1 MVFLLFISKV
11 CYPMRVPYFMKMG
24 YTNIQ
29 IKKMRYIGGRILR
42 VKVQVRGSKE
52 YIFHLEG
59 LGSCSRRGPFNF
71 GFQTKVQLKA
81 KNPDS
86 FKTTTMTN
94 NYLIS
99 N

>member
-1 MVFLLFISKV
+1 M
-11 CYPMRVPYFMKMG
+11 
-24 YTNIQ
+24 
-29 IKKMRYIGGRILR
+29 R

-86 FKTTTMTN
+86 FKTTTMTT
-94 NYLIS
+94 IT
-99 N
+99 